1 MLLALTRVYSWGWG
15 EGSGHCCCH
24 HQLPRM
30 NCPGDISEVRVH
42 SCILGATQLP
52 HQPGFSRQKWSSL
65 CRTVCVLWRPN
76 QILESHYY
84 LIIWKKKFLDFFFVQ
99 FKPVNHI
106 LMSQNWIDRHVF
118 WNFPCL
124 RIFDLESSEP
134 AGICFLG
141 SLSQLES
148 KKNHSCKT
156 LSQFFQLWLYAYIYI
171 HTYIYTYIYDEIYHL
186 NHL

>member
-1 MLLALTRVYSWGWG
+1 MIRFWILSLWGLWLPGVSLWSFYRSNLEAWEVTIMEAGWWELQTTLHCIMPPANKLVVFPIPFLISLLQTSLKEQGAIALTRVYSWGWG

-52 HQPGFSRQKWSSL
+52 HPPGFSRQKWSSL

-99 FKPVNHI
+99 FK
-106 LMSQNWIDRHVF
+106 
-118 WNFPCL
+118 
-124 RIFDLESSEP
+124 
-134 AGICFLG
+134 
-141 SLSQLES
+141 
-148 KKNHSCKT
+148 HS
-156 LSQFFQLWLYAYIYI
+156 
-171 HTYIYTYIYDEIYHL
+171 
-186 NHL
+186 